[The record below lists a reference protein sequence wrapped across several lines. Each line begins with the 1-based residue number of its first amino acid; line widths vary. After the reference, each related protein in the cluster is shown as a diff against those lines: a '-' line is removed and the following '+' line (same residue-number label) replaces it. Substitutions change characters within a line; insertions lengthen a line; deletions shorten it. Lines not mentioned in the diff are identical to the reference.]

1 MNDLFYTMQNVDPGV
16 TSLVVLVFAVTLY
29 VFAKTILW
37 WFLLGTG
44 HLLFGKLTLTEW
56 VQKTVNGLIIG
67 GGLILLNAYLFLAFN
82 PDNVIY
88 MIVLSVCMLLA
99 SRIMWR
105 EFFTM
110 FGLLRGD
117 WYLFEPKLRFFHW
130 EKFNVWV
137 IFKPLKWIFSSPFH
151 SSKDSFWEDFGKNYE
166 TNCFYILLFLEQ
178 YVR

>member
-1 MNDLFYTMQNVDPGV
+1 MLNDTK
-16 TSLVVLVFAVTLY
+16 
-29 VFAKTILW
+29 KTIV
-37 WFLLGTG
+37 FL
-44 HLLFGKLTLTEW
+44 
-56 VQKTVNGLIIG
+56 IG
-67 GGLILLNAYLFLAFN
+67 GIVLAVSSFLCYYLIEPRNWIIVSILCMVDFLYLFLNAYLFLAFN

-151 SSKDSFWEDFGKNYE
+151 SSKKSFWEDFGKDYE
-166 TNCFYILLFLEQ
+166 TYCYYRQ
-178 YVR
+178 YGYVD